1 MHLCKLILAALISKS
16 FNAKMRN
23 TIAMLTW
30 VNKLEY
36 VIDKRGWLV
45 LTQKNSLAL
54 QVNWPSTFTS
64 RSYGT
69 IYIGTLLVYFWKAL
83 TIPFLKCFPYTFHL
97 FLYCVIPGYISI
109 FSIKVLVPID
119 IFGYKYAKLVSCSQV
134 FWFYLRNNLVLEFK
148 YFPYAPVEYWLI
160 IDPVYHCIFH

>member
-1 MHLCKLILAALISKS
+1 MLYLRSLSHKVHWQLSRGILYCYKTLNLLFYISFLDMMHLCKLILAALISKS

-119 IFGYKYAKLVSCSQV
+119 IFWV
-134 FWFYLRNNLVLEFK
+134 
-148 YFPYAPVEYWLI
+148 
-160 IDPVYHCIFH
+160 